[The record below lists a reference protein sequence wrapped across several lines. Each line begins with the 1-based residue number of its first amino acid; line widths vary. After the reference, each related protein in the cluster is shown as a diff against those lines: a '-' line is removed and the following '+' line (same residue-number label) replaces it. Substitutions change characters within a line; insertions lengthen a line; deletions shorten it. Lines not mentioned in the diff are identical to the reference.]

1 MQSSMENVEP
11 EPSPIPADFQS
22 SPYDVHDGKGSHIMR
37 SNLYF
42 RYLIQSFHQ
51 QYKASQFSE
60 KRTIAKYIYQSV
72 SLMGGRFID
81 SSGMTKPEGDA
92 IRKIMTSLKD
102 KKDLQRNNQSPLNEE
117 ASSRVL
123 PAAPTPPPSYEW
135 GSERVNQPY
144 SSGAA
149 AWPLPALEDA
159 SQDEQIRYV
168 HREPFQGQLPE
179 MDDVCVL
186 SSLNTGTPD
195 AEPDCCSGGDHGS
208 SQCHFDETYSFPMN
222 PEWEIS

>member
-1 MQSSMENVEP
+1 
-11 EPSPIPADFQS
+11 
-22 SPYDVHDGKGSHIMR
+22 MR

-42 RYLIQSFHQ
+42 RCLVQSFHR

-81 SSGMTKPEGDA
+81 SNGMTKSEGDA
-92 IRKIMTSLKD
+92 VRKIMTSLKD
-102 KKDLQRNNQSPLNEE
+102 KKDSPRSNPSPLEEE

-123 PAAPTPPPSYEW
+123 PSAPTPSYGW

-159 SQDEQIRYV
+159 SQDEMIRYI
-168 HREPFQGQLPE
+168 HREPFQGRLPE
-179 MDDVCVL
+179 INDACVL
-186 SSLNTGTPD
+186 PSLNTTMSD
-195 AEPDCCSGGDHGS
+195 AEPDYCSGGDHGS